1 MHLSGVV
8 KNVIEVDL
16 NNIFFKVLEGT
27 EDQDD
32 TILDIPDAEADVL
45 QSLLDIIYNG
55 SIEASLDMIR
65 RLLVLAHSLYISVPV
80 SEQLITMLGLE
91 LPPQPPLPSTAA
103 HSKTNMEIPGMP
115 QKSFQ
120 SHSMR

>member
-1 MHLSGVV
+1 M
-8 KNVIEVDL
+8 
-16 NNIFFKVLEGT
+16 
-27 EDQDD
+27 
-32 TILDIPDAEADVL
+32 L

-120 SHSMR
+120 SHSMRSKVKMQTEDHCLTHSDIAYCQLNNVYFLFQ